1 MVVVAMGVAR
11 GAEAFLDWVTAR
23 NQARARRRKAA
34 VVFLPQSPP
43 HLRNN
48 SSQTRKTNHLAKE
61 QQAVTLINQCKPQEA
76 EATYRALI
84 TAGTTN
90 HTAYGHL
97 AAT

>member
-1 MVVVAMGVAR
+1 MGKTKK
-11 GAEAFLDWVTAR
+11 GGGDFS
-23 NQARARRRKAA
+23 AA
-34 VVFLPQSPP
+34 KPSAPP
-43 HLRNN
+43 E
-48 SSQTRKTNHLAKE
+48 QQFADKKTNHLAKE